1 MVTEGELTLIMTR
14 IFDKLDSFEEK
25 IDNICDRLTRLE
37 SSVTDHYDDIEEDKE
52 RKRFKSKNNERKF
65 YIIIAAIGTIF
76 GIISL
81 VK

>member
-37 SSVTDHYDDIEEDKE
+37 ASVTDHYEDIEEDKE
-52 RKRFKSKNNERKF
+52 RKKAKSNHNERKY
-65 YIIIAAIGTIF
+65 YILIAAIGTIF